1 LSLFAGAFLWHED
14 MNPFQIWFSTG
25 FKHILDLNGYDHIL
39 FVILLSLAFPLQH
52 WAKLL
57 LLITAF
63 TLGHSLSL
71 AGSVLWNWTIAQ
83 KIVEPCIA
91 LSILITAVYQ
101 LIKRDTAEKKGNLFL
116 YGLTLCFG
124 LLHGLG
130 FSYLLRSLLG
140 QEESVFLPLVYFNL
154 GIEAGQLLIV
164 GLLLGISVFLKSVI
178 HITYKPFKYTLVCSI
193 GLLALKISI
202 ERLLPFF

>member
-1 LSLFAGAFLWHED
+1 
-14 MNPFQIWFSTG
+14 MNPFRIWFGTG
-25 FKHILDLNGYDHIL
+25 FEHILDMSGYDHIL
-39 FVILLSLAFPLQH
+39 FVILLALAFPLQH

-57 LLITAF
+57 ILITAF

-71 AGSVLWNWTIAQ
+71 GGSVLWNWTIPQ
-83 KIVEPCIA
+83 KIVEPSIA
-91 LSILITAVYQ
+91 LSILTTAVYQ
-101 LIKRDTAEKKGNLFL
+101 LIKRDTAEKKGDLFL
-116 YGLTLCFG
+116 YSLTLCFG

-178 HITYKPFKYTLVCSI
+178 HISYKPFKYTLVCSI
-193 GLLALKISI
+193 GLVALKISI
-202 ERLLPFF
+202 ERLLPLL